1 MIVLYATIR
10 TYVLTI
16 PNYLSQERKMKK
28 VLLACAIVAMSM
40 AAYAGEIVNKDSVDY
55 DVQLAYSNWTKTVP
69 VHRYSSFSS
78 SDVKAGVVAKMV
90 KSGQTFTVGSDNVV
104 VIENGKMRKK

>member
-1 MIVLYATIR
+1 
-10 TYVLTI
+10 
-16 PNYLSQERKMKK
+16 MKK
-28 VLLACAIVAMSM
+28 VLFACAIAAMSI

-55 DVQLAYSNWTKTVP
+55 DVQLVTGNSTRTIP
-69 VHRYSSFSS
+69 VHRSSSFSS
-78 SDVKAGVVAKMV
+78 SDVKAGAVAKMV